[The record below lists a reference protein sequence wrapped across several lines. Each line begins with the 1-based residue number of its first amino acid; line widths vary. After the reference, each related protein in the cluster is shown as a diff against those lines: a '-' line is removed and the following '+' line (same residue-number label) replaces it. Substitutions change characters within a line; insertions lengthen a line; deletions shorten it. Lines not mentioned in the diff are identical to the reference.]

1 MCSSRNVPEGMPEEA
16 KAGAE
21 GYRQREPKTLLRKG
35 LARKARPVARGKT
48 IRDPRELE
56 KAGEARPNRLS

>member
-1 MCSSRNVPEGMPEEA
+1 MPEEA

-21 GYRQREPKTLLRKG
+21 GYRQRELKTLLRKG